1 MEVGSYCRLS
11 YLGKVFFLFTGAR
24 WLLHM
29 TFTKVSYYPLLD
41 ESWED
46 VHRWKKSALFRRS
59 GLFNLLESEKGDKDK
74 QGWREEAHNLSEKG
88 SMKNFFYKAGRVS
101 FSAQSAEL
109 SCLKL
114 GCKSTH
120 VWPEGSYVTG
130 TSNYNYSNTGPF
142 STGHLPRW
150 FLGDALWIS
159 TTVSCQSHRDTTPGW
174 NSFSPAVGQMGYVPS
189 HSSISS

>member
-1 MEVGSYCRLS
+1 MASVLAWLQWQLS
-11 YLGKVFFLFTGAR
+11 
-24 WLLHM
+24 
-29 TFTKVSYYPLLD
+29 
-41 ESWED
+41 
-46 VHRWKKSALFRRS
+46 
-59 GLFNLLESEKGDKDK
+59 
-74 QGWREEAHNLSEKG
+74 QAHNLSEKG
-88 SMKNFFYKAGRVS
+88 SMKNLFYKAGRVS

-120 VWPEGSYVTG
+120 VWPEGSYVIG

-174 NSFSPAVGQMGYVPS
+174 NSFPQQLARWVMFPATLQYPLSWRGHLLCQICALTEQSGS
-189 HSSISS
+189 LL